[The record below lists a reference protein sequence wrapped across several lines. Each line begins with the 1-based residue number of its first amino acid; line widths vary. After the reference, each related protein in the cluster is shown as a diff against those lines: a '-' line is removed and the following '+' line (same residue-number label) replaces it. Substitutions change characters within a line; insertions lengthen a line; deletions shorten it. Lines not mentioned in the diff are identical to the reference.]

1 MARSRAGT
9 RTMVMVTRI
18 PDGATWLTGL
28 GNVRTSRASLR
39 SVPIPG
45 ERRRSYLARQVATMA
60 LSHVQVDTPMAIV
73 RAAAWSNSLA
83 RMGVY
88 LPLFVIHD
96 IGVMLS
102 MTRGAGGYVIRAR
115 EAQLARL
122 QLPQG
127 MKPLLDKYRRLLENI
142 TQSEVTE
149 RLAGLRL
156 RDEMVAVLLSRIL
169 GDTFNRWRD
178 RTKAAGAEPLPLDL
192 GILGEIDYADHFKD
206 FDARSLW
213 GFIEHIEAQSM
224 HIYTQVE
231 LIDLDTVRLL
241 GLFKEDSASGS
252 EALGGAIDLV
262 DLFAALG
269 SPEANDVANF
279 SLDLLPSVLETRRST
294 GAQTFAV
301 DGYASIERK
310 GNIDSLVLSE
320 LAYDRE
326 IFEQKVVDNELLY
339 YGREK
344 SREDERRLQYI
355 LIDCSASMRGQRQV
369 FARGL
374 ALALIKKLT
383 LEGDEIWVRFF
394 DSRLHET
401 VKIGRSGQV
410 PVPYLLSFRSER
422 GRNYGKVFRQLLVE
436 VTRLRREQKRRVVL
450 YTITHGQCHIEPE
463 LVSALKQQAFLY
475 GVIVLPSTD
484 QLPEFVA
491 MLDRQQIVSGDVLTN
506 RAERQRRAL
515 DIVGD
520 ATKTRKAAAEKAET
534 LPTDPAVSRR
544 MNVVR

>member
-1 MARSRAGT
+1 M
-9 RTMVMVTRI
+9 
-18 PDGATWLTGL
+18 
-28 GNVRTSRASLR
+28 
-39 SVPIPG
+39 PIPA
-45 ERRRSYLARQVATMA
+45 ERRRSYLARQVATMV
-60 LSHVQVDTPMAIV
+60 LSHVQTDTPMALV
-73 RAAAWSNSLA
+73 RASAWSNSLA
-83 RMGVY
+83 RMGVH
-88 LPLFVIHD
+88 LPLFLVHD

-102 MTRGAGGYVIRAR
+102 LSRGGGGYVLRPR
-115 EAQLARL
+115 ESQLARV
-122 QLPQG
+122 QLPPNV
-127 MKPLLDKYRRLLENI
+127 KPQLDQYRRLLENI
-142 TQSEVTE
+142 AASEVTE

-169 GDTFNRWRD
+169 GDTYNRWRD
-178 RTKAAGAEPLPLDL
+178 RSKSAGVEPLPLDL
-192 GILGEIDYADHFKD
+192 GILGEIDYADHFRD
-206 FDARSLW
+206 FDARGLW
-213 GFIEHIEAQSM
+213 GFVEHLVAQSM

-294 GAQTFAV
+294 GAQMFSV
-301 DGYASIERK
+301 DGYASVERK

-339 YGREK
+339 SGRHK
-344 SREDERRLQYI
+344 QREAERRLQYL

-401 VKIGRSGQV
+401 IKIARSGQV

-422 GRNYGKVFRQLLVE
+422 GRNYAKVFRQLLVE
-436 VTRLRREQKRRVVL
+436 VTRLRREQKRRVVM
-450 YTITHGQCHIEPE
+450 YVITHGQCHIEPE
-463 LVSALKQQAFLY
+463 LMTALKQQAFLY
-475 GVIVLPSTD
+475 GVVCLPSSD
-484 QLPEFVA
+484 QLPDFVPL
-491 MLDRQQIVSGDVLTN
+491 LDRSQIVSAEALTS

-520 ATKTRKAAAEKAET
+520 ATRAPKGTQ
-534 LPTDPAVSRR
+534 PTTTAPSASLRNIPA
-544 MNVVR
+544 MK

>member
-1 MARSRAGT
+1 MPLPA
-9 RTMVMVTRI
+9 
-18 PDGATWLTGL
+18 
-28 GNVRTSRASLR
+28 
-39 SVPIPG
+39 

-60 LSHVQVDTPMAIV
+60 LSHVHCDTPMALV
-73 RAAAWSNSLA
+73 RAAAWTNALM
-83 RMGVY
+83 RMGIH
-88 LPLFVIHD
+88 LPLFVVHD
-96 IGVMLS
+96 VGVMLS
-102 MTRGAGGYVIRAR
+102 MSRGASGYTLRPR
-115 EAQLARL
+115 EAQLARIQIPQPARA
-122 QLPQG
+122 QLEQ
-127 MKPLLDKYRRLLENI
+127 YRRLLDNI
-142 TQSEVTE
+142 ATSEVTE
-149 RLAGLRL
+149 RLAGLRM
-156 RDEMVAVLLSRIL
+156 RDELVAVLLSRIL
-169 GDTFNRWRD
+169 GDTYNRWRD
-178 RTKAAGAEPLPLDL
+178 RSKAAGAEPLPLDL
-192 GILGEIDYADHFKD
+192 GVLSDVDYAEHFRE
-206 FDARSLW
+206 FDPRPVW
-213 GFIEHIEAQSM
+213 GFLDHLVAQSM
-224 HIYTQVE
+224 HVYTQVE

-241 GLFKEDSASGS
+241 GLFKEDTASGS

-279 SLDLLPSVLETRRST
+279 SLELLPSVLETRRAS

-326 IFEQKVVDNELLY
+326 IFEQKVVDAELLY
-339 YGREK
+339 YGRDK
-344 SREDERRLQYI
+344 QREDERRLQYL

-422 GRNYGKVFRQLLVE
+422 GRNYGKVFRQLVVE
-436 VTRLRREQKRRVVL
+436 VTRLRREHKRRVVL

-463 LVSALKQQAFLY
+463 LVTALKQQAFLY
-475 GVIVLPSTD
+475 GVVVLPSSD
-484 QLPEFVA
+484 HLPEFVPL
-491 MLDRQQIVSGDVLTN
+491 LDRSQIVSSEALTN

-520 ATKTRKAAAEKAET
+520 AARTAPRPPGRGA
-534 LPTDPAVSRR
+534 
-544 MNVVR
+544 

>member
-1 MARSRAGT
+1 
-9 RTMVMVTRI
+9 MV
-18 PDGATWLTGL
+18 
-28 GNVRTSRASLR
+28 
-39 SVPIPG
+39 
-45 ERRRSYLARQVATMA
+45 

-73 RAAAWSNSLA
+73 RAAAWSNSLM
-83 RMGVY
+83 RMGVH

-102 MTRGAGGYVIRAR
+102 MTRGAGGYTLRAR
-115 EAQLARL
+115 EAQLARVQVPPGVKP
-122 QLPQG
+122 QLDQ
-127 MKPLLDKYRRLLENI
+127 YRRLLENI
-142 TQSEVTE
+142 AASEVTE

-169 GDTFNRWRD
+169 NDTYNRWRD
-178 RTKAAGAEPLPLDL
+178 RSKSAGAEPLPLDL
-192 GILGEIDYADHFKD
+192 GILGEIDFADHFRD
-206 FDARSLW
+206 FDPRGLW
-213 GFIEHIEAQSM
+213 GFIEHLVTQSM
-224 HIYTQVE
+224 HVYTQVE

-241 GLFKEDSASGS
+241 GLFKEDTASGS

-294 GAQTFAV
+294 GSQTFAV

-326 IFEQKVVDNELLY
+326 IFEQKVVDSELLY
-339 YGREK
+339 YGRERE
-344 SREDERRLQYI
+344 REDERRLQYV
-355 LIDCSASMRGQRQV
+355 LVDSSASMRGQRQV

-374 ALALIKKLT
+374 ALTLTKKLS
-383 LEGDEIWVRFF
+383 LEGDEVWLRFF

-401 VKIGRSGQV
+401 IKVSRSAQV

-422 GRNYGKVFRQLLVE
+422 GRNYGKVFRQLLIE
-436 VTRLRREQKRRVVL
+436 ITRARRDQRRRIVL
-450 YTITHGQCHIEPE
+450 YIITHGQCHIAPD
-463 LVSALKQQAFLY
+463 LVAAMTQQAYLY
-475 GVIVLPSTD
+475 GIIILPSSEVSLD
-484 QLPEFVA
+484 FLP
-491 MLDRQQIVSGDVLTN
+491 LLHRHQIVEANALSS
-506 RAERQRRAL
+506 RAGRRERAL

-520 ATKTRKAAAEKAET
+520 TAAATPIIRFGEGS
-534 LPTDPAVSRR
+534 VG
-544 MNVVR
+544 

>member
-1 MARSRAGT
+1 M
-9 RTMVMVTRI
+9 
-18 PDGATWLTGL
+18 
-28 GNVRTSRASLR
+28 
-39 SVPIPG
+39 PIPA

-60 LSHVQVDTPMAIV
+60 LSHVQIDTPMALV
-73 RAAAWSNSLA
+73 RAAAWCNSLA
-83 RMGVY
+83 RMGVH

-102 MTRGAGGYVIRAR
+102 MTRGAGGYVLRAARGAARADPAAAGRQAAARPVPPAAR
-115 EAQLARL
+115 EHRGAPRSPSGSPGCGCATRWSPCCCRASSATPTTAGAIAAR
-122 QLPQG
+122 
-127 MKPLLDKYRRLLENI
+127 
-142 TQSEVTE
+142 
-149 RLAGLRL
+149 
-156 RDEMVAVLLSRIL
+156 
-169 GDTFNRWRD
+169 
-178 RTKAAGAEPLPLDL
+178 AAGAEPLPLDL
-192 GILGEIDYADHFKD
+192 GILGEIDYADHFRD
-206 FDARSLW
+206 FDPRGLW
-213 GFIEHIEAQSM
+213 GFVEHLVAQSM

-344 SREDERRLQYI
+344 QREDERRLQYL

-401 VKIGRSGQV
+401 IKIGRSGQV

-450 YTITHGQCHIEPE
+450 YMITHGQCHIEPE
-463 LVSALKQQAFLY
+463 LVTALKQQAFLY
-475 GVIVLPSTD
+475 GVVVLPSSD
-484 QLPEFVA
+484 QLPEFVPL
-491 MLDRQQIVSGDVLTN
+491 LDRSQIVSGDVLTS

-520 ATKTRKAAAEKAET
+520 ATRAPKKVQPPASPPRHRSGDQPQDEGASAAWRAARSTRS
-534 LPTDPAVSRR
+534 SRR
-544 MNVVR
+544 RIRPRRWSSRAGGPTPSATTAS

>member
-1 MARSRAGT
+1 L
-9 RTMVMVTRI
+9 
-18 PDGATWLTGL
+18 P
-28 GNVRTSRASLR
+28 
-39 SVPIPG
+39 VPIPA
-45 ERRRSYLARQVATMA
+45 ERRRSYVARQVATMV
-60 LSHVQVDTPMAIV
+60 LSHVQVESPMAIV
-73 RAAAWSNSLA
+73 RAAAWCNSLS
-83 RMGVY
+83 RMGLN
-88 LPLFVIHD
+88 LPMFVVHD
-96 IGVMLS
+96 LGVMLS
-102 MTRGAGGYVIRAR
+102 MNRGAGGYVIRAR
-115 EAQLARL
+115 EAQLARVQVPANAKP
-122 QLPQG
+122 QLEQ
-127 MKPLLDKYRRLLENI
+127 YRRLLENVM
-142 TQSEVTE
+142 TSEVTE

-156 RDEMVAVLLSRIL
+156 RDEMIAVLLSRIL
-169 GDTFNRWRD
+169 GDTYNRWRD
-178 RTKAAGAEPLPLDL
+178 RTKSSGVEPLPLDL
-192 GILGEIDYADHFKD
+192 GILGEVDFAEHFRD
-206 FDARSLW
+206 FDARGWW
-213 GFIEHIEAQSM
+213 GFIEHIVAQSM

-262 DLFAALG
+262 TALG

-294 GAQTFAV
+294 GSQTFAV
-301 DGYASIERK
+301 DGYASVERK

-344 SREDERRLQYI
+344 QREDERRLQYI
-355 LIDCSASMRGQRQV
+355 LIDSSASMRGQRQV

-374 ALALIKKLT
+374 ALALIKKLS
-383 LEGDEIWVRFF
+383 LEGDEIWARFF

-401 VKIGRSGQV
+401 IKINRSGQV

-450 YTITHGQCHIEPE
+450 YIITHGQCHLEPE
-463 LVSALKQQAFLY
+463 VVTALKQHAFLY
-475 GVIVLPSTD
+475 GIVVLPSGEA
-484 QLPEFVA
+484 LPEFVQ
-491 MLDRQQIVSGDVLTN
+491 MLDRQQIVAGDALTS
-506 RAERQRRAL
+506 RADRQRRAL

-520 ATKTRKAAAEKAET
+520 ATRKTPHVAR
-534 LPTDPAVSRR
+534 
-544 MNVVR
+544 

>member
-1 MARSRAGT
+1 
-9 RTMVMVTRI
+9 
-18 PDGATWLTGL
+18 
-28 GNVRTSRASLR
+28 
-39 SVPIPG
+39 VPIPS
-45 ERRRSYLARQVATMA
+45 ERRRSFLARQVATMA
-60 LSHVQVDTPMAIV
+60 LSHVQVDTPMAVV

-122 QLPQG
+122 QVPQG
-127 MKPLLDKYRRLLENI
+127 TKPLLDKYRRLLENI
-142 TQSEVTE
+142 SLSEVTE

-178 RTKAAGAEPLPLDL
+178 RSKSAGAEPLPLDL

-213 GFIEHIEAQSM
+213 GFVEHIDAQSM

-401 VKIGRSGQV
+401 IKIGRSGQV

-463 LVSALKQQAFLY
+463 IISSLKQQAFLY
-475 GVIVLPSTD
+475 GVIVLPSSTE
-484 QLPEFVA
+484 LPEFVP
-491 MLDRQQIVSGDVLTN
+491 LFDRQQIVLGDVLTN

-520 ATKTRKAAAEKAET
+520 ATKARKATATASET
-534 LPTDPAVSRR
+534 PPTDPAVSRR

>member
-1 MARSRAGT
+1 
-9 RTMVMVTRI
+9 MV
-18 PDGATWLTGL
+18 
-28 GNVRTSRASLR
+28 
-39 SVPIPG
+39 
-45 ERRRSYLARQVATMA
+45 
-60 LSHVQVDTPMAIV
+60 LSHVQVETPMALV

-115 EAQLARL
+115 EAQLARI

-127 MKPLLDKYRRLLENI
+127 IKPLLDKYRRLLENI
-142 TQSEVTE
+142 SLSEVTE

-178 RTKAAGAEPLPLDL
+178 RSKSAGAEPLPLDL
-192 GILGEIDYADHFKD
+192 GILGEVDYADHFKD

-213 GFIEHIEAQSM
+213 GFVEHVDTQSM

-326 IFEQKVVDNELLY
+326 IFEQKVVDSELLY

-401 VKIGRSGQV
+401 IKIGRSGQV

-422 GRNYGKVFRQLLVE
+422 GRNYAKVFRQLLVE

-475 GVIVLPSTD
+475 GVVVLPSSTE
-484 QLPEFVA
+484 LPEFVPL
-491 MLDRQQIVSGDVLTN
+491 LDRQQIVSGEVLTN

-520 ATKTRKAAAEKAET
+520 ATKTRKAAAGSGET

>member
-1 MARSRAGT
+1 M
-9 RTMVMVTRI
+9 
-18 PDGATWLTGL
+18 
-28 GNVRTSRASLR
+28 
-39 SVPIPG
+39 PIPA
-45 ERRRSYLARQVATMA
+45 ERRRSYLARQVGTMA
-60 LSHVQVDTPMAIV
+60 LSHVQTDTPMALV
-73 RAAAWSNSLA
+73 RAAAWSNQLS
-83 RMGVY
+83 RMGVH

-102 MTRGAGGYVIRAR
+102 MSRGAGGYTLRPR
-115 EAQLARL
+115 DAQLQRIGV
-122 QLPQG
+122 P
-127 MKPLLDKYRRLLENI
+127 PPSRPHLDQYRKLLEDI
-142 TQSEVTE
+142 GGSEVTE

-156 RDEMVAVLLSRIL
+156 RDEMIAVLLQRIL
-169 GDTFNRWRD
+169 GDTFNRWRE
-178 RTKAAGAEPLPLDL
+178 RTKSAGVEALPLDL
-192 GILGEIDYADHFKD
+192 GILGEIDYADHFRD
-206 FDARSLW
+206 FEPRALW
-213 GFIEHIEAQSM
+213 GFVEHLVAQRL
-224 HIYTQVE
+224 HVYTQVE

-262 DLFAALG
+262 DLFSALG
-269 SPEANDVANF
+269 SPEANDIANF

-301 DGYASIERK
+301 DGYASVERK
-310 GNIDSLVLSE
+310 GNVDSLVLSE

-339 YGREK
+339 YGRDK
-344 SREDERRLQYI
+344 QREDERRLQYL

-394 DSRLHET
+394 DSRMHET

-436 VTRLRREQKRRVVL
+436 TTRLRREQKRRVVM
-450 YTITHGQCHIEPE
+450 YVITHGQCHIEPE
-463 LVSALKQQAFLY
+463 LVTSLKQQAFLY
-475 GVIVLPSTD
+475 GIVVLPSSE
-484 QLPEFVA
+484 QLPEFVPL
-491 MLDRQQIVSGDVLTN
+491 LDRSQIVHADALTS
-506 RAERQRRAL
+506 RADRQRRAL

-520 ATKTRKAAAEKAET
+520 ASAASSMLFTA
-534 LPTDPAVSRR
+534 SGR
-544 MNVVR
+544 

>member
-1 MARSRAGT
+1 M
-9 RTMVMVTRI
+9 
-18 PDGATWLTGL
+18 
-28 GNVRTSRASLR
+28 
-39 SVPIPG
+39 PIPV
-45 ERRRSYLARQVATMA
+45 ERRRSYLARQAATMA
-60 LSHVQVDTPMAIV
+60 LSHVQTDTPMALV
-73 RAAAWSNSLA
+73 RAAAWSNSLS
-83 RMGVY
+83 RMGVN

-102 MTRGAGGYVIRAR
+102 MSRGAGGYVLRPR
-115 EAQLARL
+115 ESQLARI

-127 MKPLLDKYRRLLENI
+127 TRPQLEQYRRLLDNI
-142 TQSEVTE
+142 ASSEVTE

-178 RTKAAGAEPLPLDL
+178 RSKSSGIEPLPLDL
-192 GILGEIDYADHFKD
+192 GILGEIDYADHFRD
-206 FDARSLW
+206 FDPRSLW
-213 GFIEHIEAQSM
+213 GFIEHLVAQQN
-224 HIYTQVE
+224 HVYTQVE

-294 GAQTFAV
+294 GAQTFSV

-339 YGREK
+339 YGRDK
-344 SREDERRLQYI
+344 QHEDERRLQYM

-401 VKIGRSGQV
+401 IKIARSGQV

-436 VTRLRREQKRRVVL
+436 VTRLRREQKRRVVM
-450 YTITHGQCHIEPE
+450 YIITHGQCHIEPE
-463 LVSALKQQAFLY
+463 LATALKQQAFLY
-475 GVIVLPSTD
+475 GIVCLPSSD
-484 QLPEFVA
+484 QLPEFVPL
-491 MLDRQQIVSGDVLTN
+491 LDRSQIVHADALTS

-520 ATKTRKAAAEKAET
+520 ATRAPKTEKPAPPPAPTAADVMPSASWRN
-534 LPTDPAVSRR
+534 LPVSK
-544 MNVVR
+544 

>member
-1 MARSRAGT
+1 
-9 RTMVMVTRI
+9 MV
-18 PDGATWLTGL
+18 
-28 GNVRTSRASLR
+28 
-39 SVPIPG
+39 
-45 ERRRSYLARQVATMA
+45 
-60 LSHVQVDTPMAIV
+60 LSHVQSDTPMALV
-73 RAAAWSNSLA
+73 RAAAWSNSLS
-83 RMGVY
+83 RMGIN
-88 LPLFVIHD
+88 LPLFIIHD

-102 MTRGAGGYVIRAR
+102 MTRGAGGYVLRAR

-127 MKPLLDKYRRLLENI
+127 MKPLLDQYRRLLENI
-142 TQSEVTE
+142 AGSEVIE

-169 GDTFNRWRD
+169 GDAYNRWRD
-178 RTKAAGAEPLPLDL
+178 RGKAAGVEALPLDL
-192 GILGEIDYADHFKD
+192 GILGEIDFADHFRD
-206 FDARSLW
+206 FDPRGLW
-213 GFIEHIEAQSM
+213 AFLEHLVAQSM

-262 DLFAALG
+262 DLFSALG

-326 IFEQKVVDNELLY
+326 IFEQKVVDSELLY

-344 SREDERRLQYI
+344 QREDERRLQYL

-374 ALALIKKLT
+374 ALALIKKHT

-401 VKIGRSGQV
+401 IKIGRSGQV

-422 GRNYGKVFRQLLVE
+422 GRNYGKVFRQLVVE
-436 VTRLRREQKRRVVL
+436 TTRIRREQKRRVVL
-450 YTITHGQCHIEPE
+450 YVITHGKCHIEPE
-463 LVSALKQQAFLY
+463 LTSALKQQAFLY
-475 GVIVLPSTD
+475 GIVCLPSSD
-484 QLPEFVA
+484 QLPEFVPL
-491 MLDRQQIVSGDVLTN
+491 LDRSQIVTADALTS

-520 ATKTRKAAAEKAET
+520 ATRSPKGAK
-534 LPTDPAVSRR
+534 PTTTAPSASLRNMPA
-544 MNVVR
+544 

>member
-1 MARSRAGT
+1 
-9 RTMVMVTRI
+9 
-18 PDGATWLTGL
+18 
-28 GNVRTSRASLR
+28 
-39 SVPIPG
+39 VPIPA
-45 ERRRSYLARQVATMA
+45 ERRRSYLARQIATMV
-60 LSHVQVDTPMAIV
+60 LSHVQVDSPMALV
-73 RAAAWSNSLA
+73 RATAWSNSLS
-83 RMGVY
+83 RMGVH
-88 LPLFVIHD
+88 LPLFLIHD

-102 MTRGAGGYVIRAR
+102 LQRGSGGYVLRPR
-115 EAQLARL
+115 ESQLARV
-122 QLPQG
+122 QLPAG
-127 MKPLLDKYRRLLENI
+127 AKPQLDQYRRLLENI
-142 TQSEVTE
+142 ATSEVTE

-178 RTKAAGAEPLPLDL
+178 RTKNAGVEPLPLDL
-192 GILGEIDYADHFKD
+192 GILGEIDYADHFRD
-206 FDARSLW
+206 FDPRGLW
-213 GFIEHIEAQSM
+213 GFLEHLVGQAM
-224 HIYTQVE
+224 HVYTQVE

-326 IFEQKVVDNELLY
+326 IFEQKVVDAELLY
-339 YGREK
+339 YGRDK
-344 SREDERRLQYI
+344 QREDERRLQYL

-422 GRNYGKVFRQLLVE
+422 GRNYAKVFRQLLVE
-436 VTRLRREQKRRVVL
+436 VTRLRREQRRRVVM
-450 YTITHGQCHIEPE
+450 YVITHGQCHIEPE

-475 GVIVLPSTD
+475 GIVTLPSSE
-484 QLPEFVA
+484 QLPEFVPL
-491 MLDRQQIVSGDVLTN
+491 LDRSQIVHADALTS

-520 ATKTRKAAAEKAET
+520 ATRAPKGAA
-534 LPTDPAVSRR
+534 PTTTAPSSSLRMQAVK
-544 MNVVR
+544 

>member
-1 MARSRAGT
+1 M
-9 RTMVMVTRI
+9 
-18 PDGATWLTGL
+18 
-28 GNVRTSRASLR
+28 
-39 SVPIPG
+39 PIPADK
-45 ERRRSYLARQVATMA
+45 RRSYLARQVATMA
-60 LSHVQVDTPMAIV
+60 LSHVQVDTPMALV
-73 RAAAWSNSLA
+73 RAAAWTNSLS
-83 RMGVY
+83 RMGVH
-88 LPLFVIHD
+88 LPLFLVHD

-102 MTRGAGGYVIRAR
+102 LSRGAGGYSLRAR
-115 EAQLARL
+115 ESQLARI
-122 QLPQG
+122 QVPQG
-127 MKPLLDKYRRLLENI
+127 SRPQLDQYRKLLENI
-142 TQSEVTE
+142 VGSEVIE

-156 RDEMVAVLLSRIL
+156 RDEMVAVMLSRIL
-169 GDTFNRWRD
+169 GDTYNRWRD
-178 RTKAAGAEPLPLDL
+178 RSKAAGVEALPLDL
-192 GILGEIDYADHFKD
+192 GILGDVDYADHFRD
-206 FDARSLW
+206 FDARGLW
-213 GFIEHIEAQSM
+213 AFLEHLVSQSM
-224 HIYTQVE
+224 HVYTQVE

-241 GLFKEDSASGS
+241 GLFKEDTASGS

-294 GAQTFAV
+294 GAQTFSV

-339 YGREK
+339 YGRDK
-344 SREDERRLQYI
+344 QREDERRLQYL

-374 ALALIKKLT
+374 ALTLTKKLS
-383 LEGDEIWVRFF
+383 LEGDEVWLRFF

-401 VKIGRSGQV
+401 IKIARSGQV

-422 GRNYGKVFRQLLVE
+422 GRNYAKVFRQLLVE

-450 YTITHGQCHIEPE
+450 YIITHGQCHIEPE
-463 LVSALKQQAFLY
+463 LVTALKQHAFLY
-475 GVIVLPSTD
+475 GVVCLPSSD
-484 QLPEFVA
+484 QLPDFVPL
-491 MLDRQQIVSGDVLTN
+491 LDRSQIVHADALSS

-520 ATKTRKAAAEKAET
+520 AARAQR
-534 LPTDPAVSRR
+534 PATPKVSAPSSASLRDIP
-544 MNVVR
+544 VQK